1 MLQIKRMGV
10 GIQMEERQLLKD
22 EFITNYNVRKEIKC
36 CGDSEIL
43 HRLVH
48 DTTCWCYVDEPIE
61 CMPPN

>member
-1 MLQIKRMGV
+1 MSKVKDKTKVLQIKRMGV

-43 HRLVH
+43 HGLVH
-48 DTTCWCYVDEPIE
+48 DTTQISL
-61 CMPPN
+61 